1 MTDEKAITVQTNVS
15 LGTAILPSPAHV
27 VSYATEVSKSLSTI
41 IQQQRL
47 FSVIS
52 GRKYVQVEGW
62 TTMGAMLGVVPR
74 TVSVEEIMEGVFE
87 ATVEL
92 VRVSDGAIIGRGIAE
107 CGSEDETDKYG
118 KPLWA
123 SRARYAR
130 KSMAIT
136 RATGKAYRLSFSWI
150 MKLAGYEATPWEE
163 MAGVIEGEVVEPEPE
178 QKPAP
183 QKASKAKPKQPAA
196 APPPPW
202 NEDKPAPERKLAR
215 PYDAETFRKGYLM
228 RVGKSD
234 VKFASPSDKQAQY
247 LASLMTSA
255 FKESSTPDADRLA
268 VLGWLTGRDI
278 ASTKDLTGA
287 EAKELLDILA
297 ADGGDIDKDA
307 YQEMQN
313 CLAAAYKANGQGELF
328 PDAA

>member
-1 MTDEKAITVQTNVS
+1 MTDVNEQLKKLAFKT
-15 LGTAILPSPAHV
+15 P
-27 VSYATEVSKSLSTI
+27 
-41 IQQQRL
+41 
-47 FSVIS
+47 
-52 GRKYVQVEGW
+52 RKYVGKDPSGNDYVTARYVMNVLDSAVGPANWSDTYRVVALIERPDGTARMSVECSL
-62 TTMGAMLGVVPR
+62 TVLGVTKVD
-74 TVSVEEIMEGVFE
+74 VGYGEILLSNSNKPYGQFE
-87 ATVEL
+87 KEAYSIAFKRAAVKF
-92 VRVSDGAIIGRGIAE
+92 GIARDLYKDGMPTYE
-107 CGSEDETDKYG
+107 REAEAPADELD
-118 KPLWA
+118 
-123 SRARYAR
+123 
-130 KSMAIT
+130 
-136 RATGKAYRLSFSWI
+136 
-150 MKLAGYEATPWEE
+150 EAQP
-163 MAGVIEGEVVEPEPE
+163 EPEPE

-183 QKASKAKPKQPAA
+183 PKASKPKPKQPAA